1 MSQNLAVTLT
11 NLSLAQL
18 VDFMASLG
26 EPAYRA
32 RQVYRWLYRALADDF
47 SAMHNLP
54 AALRSRLAAVA
65 HLGALQPLTTLTAA
79 DGLTRKVLFRL
90 ADGNTIESVL
100 MLYAPGSDSRARRTV
115 CVSTQA
121 GCALDCAF
129 CATGK
134 GGLIRNLTAGE
145 IVEQVLYFAR
155 QFPSSLRAQRSNLS
169 HGATVRLLRHYAP
182 TQKLGSIDC
191 HSERSEESRP
201 TGEEMLRCAQHDI
214 MPVSALKNDAAA
226 SLGTRNDPKSDFAR
240 ALHGPDAES
249 EVPSADSSP
258 ITNVIFAGMGE
269 PLANYAAT
277 WAAVE
282 RLNDPAGFGLGAR
295 HMTISTAG
303 LVPGIRRLAGE
314 KLQVNLAVSLH
325 APDDVLRPQ
334 LMPIARH
341 YPLAA
346 LLAACREYSDKTG
359 RRVSFEYLLIDGV
372 NSSPAQAR
380 QLAALLEGML
390 CHVNLIP
397 LNPIAE
403 SPWRPPSHEVVLAF
417 ERELARRGIATT
429 RRSER
434 GVEIQAACGQLR
446 AQQSVEAKTPA
457 YSVKGWRGEVAV
469 LASQSMVGP

>member
-1 MSQNLAVTLT
+1 MSQNLPVTLT
-11 NLSLAQL
+11 NLSFAQL
-18 VDFMASLG
+18 VEFMASLG

-54 AALRSRLAAVA
+54 AALRARLGEVA
-65 HLGALQPLTTLTAA
+65 RLGSLQPLTTLASA
-79 DGLTRKVLFRL
+79 DGLTHKILFRL

-100 MLYAPGSDSRARRTV
+100 MLYAPGNDSRGRCTV
-115 CVSTQA
+115 CVSTQV

-134 GGLIRNLTAGE
+134 GGLGRNLTAGE

-155 QFPSSLRAQRSNLS
+155 QFHGHELQGHVKVSISSLRAQRSNLS
-169 HGATVRLLRHYAP
+169 HGATTRLLRRSAP
-182 TQKLGSIDC
+182 
-191 HSERSEESRP
+191 
-201 TGEEMLRCAQHDI
+201 
-214 MPVSALKNDAAA
+214 
-226 SLGTRNDPKSDFAR
+226 RNDSQNDFDM
-240 ALHGPDAES
+240 ALHGLGEES
-249 EVPSADSSP
+249 AVPGAAASP

-303 LVPGIRRLAGE
+303 LVPGIRRLAGG

-325 APDDVLRPQ
+325 APDDVLRLK

-341 YPLAA
+341 YPLAE

-359 RRVSFEYLLIDGV
+359 RRVSFEYILIDGV
-372 NSSPAQAR
+372 NSSPPQAR
-380 QLAALLEGML
+380 QLAALLEGLL

-429 RRSER
+429 LRSAR

-446 AQQSVEAKTPA
+446 ARQSGETKKPA
-457 YSVKGWRGEVAV
+457 YSVRGWRDEVPV

>member
-1 MSQNLAVTLT
+1 MSQNLTVTLT

-18 VDFMASLG
+18 VEFMASLG

-32 RQVYRWLYRALADDF
+32 RQVYRWLYRSLAGDF

-54 AALRSRLAAVA
+54 AALRSRLAEVA
-65 HLGALQPLTTLTAA
+65 RVGSLQPVTTQTSA

-90 ADGNTIESVL
+90 ADGNALESVL
-100 MLYAPGSDSRARRTV
+100 MLYAPGNDSRARRTV

-134 GGLIRNLTAGE
+134 GGFGRNLTAGE
-145 IVEQVLYFAR
+145 IAEQVLYFAR
-155 QFPSSLRAQRSNLS
+155 QFQG
-169 HGATVRLLRHYAP
+169 H
-182 TQKLGSIDC
+182 
-191 HSERSEESRP
+191 
-201 TGEEMLRCAQHDI
+201 
-214 MPVSALKNDAAA
+214 
-226 SLGTRNDPKSDFAR
+226 
-240 ALHGPDAES
+240 ES
-249 EVPSADSSP
+249 ETESAGPNADASP
-258 ITNVIFAGMGE
+258 MTNVIFAGMGE

-303 LVPGIRRLAGE
+303 IVLGIRRLAGA

-325 APDDVLRPQ
+325 APDDVLRAK
-334 LMPIARH
+334 LMPIARR
-341 YPLAA
+341 YPLAE
-346 LLAACREYSDKTG
+346 LLAACREYGDKTG
-359 RRVSFEYLLIDGV
+359 RRVSFEYILIDGV

-380 QLAALLEGML
+380 QLAALLEGLL

-397 LNPIAE
+397 MNPIAE
-403 SPWRPPSHEVVLAF
+403 SPWRPPSREVVLVF

-429 RRSER
+429 VRLER

-446 AQQSVEAKTPA
+446 ARQAGETKKPAHSVR
-457 YSVKGWRGEVAV
+457 GWRGEVAV
-469 LASQSMVGP
+469 MASLK

>member
-1 MSQNLAVTLT
+1 MSQNLPVTLT
-11 NLSLAQL
+11 DLSLAQL
-18 VDFMASLG
+18 VEFMASLG

-32 RQVYRWLYRALADDF
+32 RQVYRWLYRSLADDF

-54 AALRSRLAAVA
+54 VVLRARLAGVA
-65 HLGALQPLTTLTAA
+65 RVGSLQPVTTLTSA

-100 MLYAPGSDSRARRTV
+100 MLYAPGNDSRARCTV
-115 CVSTQA
+115 CVSTQV

-134 GGLIRNLTAGE
+134 GGFGRNLTAGE

-155 QFPSSLRAQRSNLS
+155 QFQGHDSGMES
-169 HGATVRLLRHYAP
+169 GAP
-182 TQKLGSIDC
+182 G
-191 HSERSEESRP
+191 
-201 TGEEMLRCAQHDI
+201 
-214 MPVSALKNDAAA
+214 AAA
-226 SLGTRNDPKSDFAR
+226 
-240 ALHGPDAES
+240 
-249 EVPSADSSP
+249 SP

-325 APDDVLRPQ
+325 APDDVLRAQ
-334 LMPIARH
+334 LMPIARR
-341 YPLAA
+341 YPLAE
-346 LLAACREYSDKTG
+346 LLAACQEYGAKTG
-359 RRVSFEYLLIDGV
+359 RRVSFEYILIDGV

-429 RRSER
+429 VRSER

-446 AQQSVEAKTPA
+446 ARHSVETKKPA
-457 YSVKGWRGEVAV
+457 DYRKAG
-469 LASQSMVGP
+469 LAMFLA

>member
-1 MSQNLAVTLT
+1 MSQNLTVTLT

-18 VDFMASLG
+18 VEFMASLG

-32 RQVYRWLYRALADDF
+32 RQVYRWLYRSLAGDF

-54 AALRSRLAAVA
+54 AALRSRLAEVA
-65 HLGALQPLTTLTAA
+65 RVGSLQPVTTQTSA

-90 ADGNTIESVL
+90 ADGNNIESVL
-100 MLYAPGSDSRARRTV
+100 MLYAPGNDSRARRTV

-134 GGLIRNLTAGE
+134 GGFGRNLTAGE

-155 QFPSSLRAQRSNLS
+155 QFQG
-169 HGATVRLLRHYAP
+169 H
-182 TQKLGSIDC
+182 
-191 HSERSEESRP
+191 
-201 TGEEMLRCAQHDI
+201 
-214 MPVSALKNDAAA
+214 
-226 SLGTRNDPKSDFAR
+226 
-240 ALHGPDAES
+240 ES
-249 EVPSADSSP
+249 ETESAGLNADASP
-258 ITNVIFAGMGE
+258 MTNVIFAGMGE

-303 LVPGIRRLAGE
+303 IVLGIRRLAGA

-325 APDDVLRPQ
+325 APDDVLRAK
-334 LMPIARH
+334 LMPIARR
-341 YPLAA
+341 YPLAE
-346 LLAACREYSDKTG
+346 LLAACREYGDKTG
-359 RRVSFEYLLIDGV
+359 RRVSFEYILIDGV

-380 QLAALLEGML
+380 QLAALLEGLL

-397 LNPIAE
+397 MNPIAE
-403 SPWRPPSHEVVLAF
+403 SPWRPPSREVVLVF

-429 RRSER
+429 VRLER

-446 AQQSVEAKTPA
+446 ARHSGETKKPAHSVR
-457 YSVKGWRGEVAV
+457 GWRGEVAV
-469 LASQSMVGP
+469 MASLK